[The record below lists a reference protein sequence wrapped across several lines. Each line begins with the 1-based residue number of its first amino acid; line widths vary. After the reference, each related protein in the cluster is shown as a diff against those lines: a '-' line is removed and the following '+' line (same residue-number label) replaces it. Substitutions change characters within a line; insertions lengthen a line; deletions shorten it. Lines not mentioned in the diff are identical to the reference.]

1 MCRFL
6 HIPFY
11 ILLLAKENQYHFT
24 KGGNTMKT
32 KKNTNPVI
40 HFSDL
45 FDSIE
50 AVIVVDDVREYGP
63 GEIKELY
70 EKVKEKDS
78 SQKNGN

>member
-1 MCRFL
+1 
-6 HIPFY
+6 
-11 ILLLAKENQYHFT
+11 
-24 KGGNTMKT
+24 MKT